1 MHCGNIDCFFN
12 IFFVDINQS
21 PIPSFLIGLF
31 KTESGVIVRSFE
43 TGLGRWTQ
51 VAAMVSIDAYPFLAF
66 SNLTSLF
73 ENTWIVFSGCTVLP
87 DSKVTELGS
96 SQQEAPP
103 STDKNTRVGLVPC
116 YTWKCAPA
124 ANSSGV
130 DFSEVPGCHLLQQMS
145 SQWGSQKLL
154 QGLVP
159 HELTP
164 YLSVFGVLLTQW
176 FMAILSKVCKP
187 DLTLRITQLSKT

>member
-1 MHCGNIDCFFN
+1 MLILFWLSQTWQ
-12 IFFVDINQS
+12 V
-21 PIPSFLIGLF
+21 FLRTHEL
-31 KTESGVIVRSFE
+31 
-43 TGLGRWTQ
+43 
-51 VAAMVSIDAYPFLAF
+51 
-66 SNLTSLF
+66 
-73 ENTWIVFSGCTVLP
+73 VFSGCTVLP

-96 SQQEAPP
+96 SQQEVPP

-130 DFSEVPGCHLLQQMS
+130 DISEVPGCHLLQQMS